1 MPDTARHTMTDRDDW
16 TKISAANLGRRID
29 PIPYTGLK
37 KIFGVN
43 ICDCVMERMKDLYC
57 DIG

>member
-1 MPDTARHTMTDRDDW
+1 MTDRDDW